1 MTASLPIVLLV
12 DPAMRDR
19 LKMMALLSGVA
30 RVRTPEPSED
40 PVRLV
45 RHQRFDMVLV
55 ALPRLGA
62 RRGLSLCRT
71 LKTDGAR
78 TPPVGLLDPWRRL
91 QAVPE
96 ALRES
101 LGNGYLGGRYDRVV
115 AEGFLADLLAGRAPI
130 HTFEPAPRTI
140 WGRLRGGF

>member
-1 MTASLPIVLLV
+1 MTKSLPTVLLV
-12 DPAMRDR
+12 DPATRDR
-19 LKMMALLSGVA
+19 LKMVALLAGAAHVC
-30 RVRTPEPSED
+30 TPELSED

-45 RHQRFDMVLV
+45 RHRQYDVVLV

-62 RRGLSLCRT
+62 RRGLTLCRT

-91 QAVPE
+91 QEVPD

-101 LGNGYLGGRYDRVV
+101 LGDGYLGGRVDRVV
-115 AEGFLADLLAGRAPI
+115 VERFLRDLLEGRSPL